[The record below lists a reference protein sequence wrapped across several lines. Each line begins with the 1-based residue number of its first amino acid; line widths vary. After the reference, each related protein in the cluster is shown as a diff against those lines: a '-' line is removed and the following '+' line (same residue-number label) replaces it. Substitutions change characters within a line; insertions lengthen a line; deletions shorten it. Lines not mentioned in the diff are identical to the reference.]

1 MPKLTKRTVEA
12 LGVRA
17 TNYIAFDAE
26 LSGSAF
32 GSCPAERGSFSSNI
46 AGTAAPAA

>member
-1 MPKLTKRTVEA
+1 MPKLTKRSVEA

-26 LSGSAF
+26 LPGFGVRVMPSGKRF
-32 GSCPAERGSFSSNI
+32 FSSNI
-46 AGTAAPAA
+46 GGMAAPAA